1 MAFVLGLTGSFG
13 SGKSTVA
20 GMLAEAGAA
29 VIDADAIA
37 RDLLAPGQPLV
48 AEVGRIF
55 GPDVLDEAGHL
66 RRRVLAER
74 VFGDRAELARL
85 NAIIHPRVRQEE
97 LRQIAALGDHAL
109 IVLDVP
115 LLFEAGMRG
124 LTDLA
129 AVVTISERERFRRLK
144 GRGFPEREI
153 IARLGMQ
160 MAQSRKV
167 ALADAVIDNSGTL
180 EQTRRHVAEL
190 LQKLKTNHGVSL
202 ASAGETK

>member
-1 MAFVLGLTGSFG
+1 M
-13 SGKSTVA
+13 
-20 GMLAEAGAA
+20 
-29 VIDADAIA
+29 
-37 RDLLAPGQPLV
+37 
-48 AEVGRIF
+48 
-55 GPDVLDEAGHL
+55 
-66 RRRVLAER
+66 
-74 VFGDRAELARL
+74 
-85 NAIIHPRVRQEE
+85 RQEE